1 MASPGTVMN
10 KTQQKLIEATERL
23 LHRDGL
29 ARVTTRQIAREAG
42 VTEGVIYH
50 HYRDKAELLLAVT
63 GNSMGDF
70 REVLN
75 SLPLQVG
82 QDTVRK
88 NLDRTLQVA
97 YEFQFRIAP
106 IVCSLFA
113 DVQLLGRTREI
124 LNQRQCGP
132 ECVVDALS
140 IYLQAEQR
148 LGRVNP
154 DVSPRAA
161 AEILL
166 ASGFHTAMLDHLLGR
181 DLPSETRR
189 LRVSENIQALL
200 AGLEPNVKEVSAVPK
215 DRDVE

>member
-1 MASPGTVMN
+1 MTN

-23 LHRDGL
+23 LRRDGL

-63 GNSMGDF
+63 GSSIGEF

-82 QDTVRK
+82 QGSIRD
-88 NLDRTLQVA
+88 NLERTLQAA
-97 YEFQFRIAP
+97 YDFQFRIVP

-113 DVQLLGRTREI
+113 DVQLLDRTREI
-124 LNQRQCGP
+124 LNERQCGP
-132 ECVVDALS
+132 ECVVEALVV
-140 IYLQAEQR
+140 YLEAEQR
-148 LGRVNP
+148 LGRFNRS
-154 DVSPRAA
+154 VSPRSA

-181 DLPSETRR
+181 DHPPEARH
-189 LRVSENIQALL
+189 LRVRENIQALL
-200 AGLEPNVKEVSAVPK
+200 AGLEPRPETPSAISQ
-215 DRDVE
+215 EQG

>member
-1 MASPGTVMN
+1 MN
-10 KTQQKLIEATERL
+10 TTRQKLIAATERL

-29 ARVTTRQIAREAG
+29 ARITTREIAREAG

-63 GNSMGDF
+63 GSSMGDF

-82 QDTVRK
+82 QGTVRD
-88 NLDRTLQVA
+88 NLDRTLRVA

-113 DVQLLGRTREI
+113 DVQLLERTREI
-124 LNQRQCGP
+124 LTERQEGP
-132 ECVVDALS
+132 ECAIEALTV
-140 IYLQAEQR
+140 YLEAEQR
-148 LGRVNP
+148 LGRVNAA
-154 DVSPRAA
+154 VSPRAA

-166 ASGFHTAMLDHLLGR
+166 ASGFHTAVLDHLLAR
-181 DLPSETRR
+181 DTKAASRR
-189 LRVSENIQALL
+189 LRIRENVQALL
-200 AGLEPNVKEVSAVPK
+200 AGLEPDEPEQIDASHNG
-215 DRDVE
+215 DRK